1 MPSTG
6 LRERKKSET
15 RERIADAADHL
26 FRTHGYD
33 AVTVDDVAVAADVSK
48 KTVFNYFPTKEDLV
62 FDRAE
67 DRETALLAAVQDRA
81 PGVSILESFR
91 ALALAQTA
99 QIGRLRQDTG
109 PGNGS
114 FFDLVN
120 ANPALQRKMHEVNA
134 RMVQT
139 LTAALVADVGAEPD
153 DPVPSVVAWTLIG
166 AQRTLFR
173 RLQQR
178 AATASSAVA
187 IARAHRRD
195 VQRVFDHLEA
205 GLGAYPSAN
214 SDARIELTPQH

>member
-1 MPSTG
+1 MPPTG

-15 RERIADAADHL
+15 RERIAATAAQL
-26 FRTHGYD
+26 FRTKGYD

-62 FDRAE
+62 FARAD
-67 DRETALLAAVQDRA
+67 DRETALLAAVCERP
-81 PGVSILESFR
+81 PGVTLLESFR
-91 ALALAQTA
+91 ELFLSQTA
-99 QIGRLRQDTG
+99 QIDRLRQDTG

-120 ANPALQRKMHEVNA
+120 ANPVLQRKMHEVNA
-134 RMVQT
+134 RMVLS
-139 LTAALVADVGAEPD
+139 LTDALIKEVGADAD
-153 DPVPSVVAWTLIG
+153 DPVPAVVASTLIG

-195 VQRVFDHLEA
+195 VQRVVDHLEA
-205 GLGAYPSAN
+205 GLGAYPAHRS
-214 SDARIELTPQH
+214 SVRLPARR